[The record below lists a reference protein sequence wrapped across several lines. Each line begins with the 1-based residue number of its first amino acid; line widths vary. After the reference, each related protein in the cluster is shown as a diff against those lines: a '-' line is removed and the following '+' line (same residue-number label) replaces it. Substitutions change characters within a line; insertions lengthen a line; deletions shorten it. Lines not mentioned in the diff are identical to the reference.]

1 MYKRKEKSTPKKR
14 GRPKKSV
21 KKASPKMPTPKSSP
35 KSSPKMSFDE
45 ALEKYR
51 RYGGAGTYRKLMNSI
66 KKEFKVT
73 LKYDNHGDEYA
84 LPDLY
89 FMKGKKECSYK
100 EVQEVKEYVIDYVKK
115 NLPEKYLIKIY

>member
-1 MYKRKEKSTPKKR
+1 M
-14 GRPKKSV
+14 V
-21 KKASPKMPTPKSSP
+21 AAP

-66 KKEFKVT
+66 KSKFGVT

-84 LPDLY
+84 MPDLY
-89 FMKGKKECSYK
+89 FMKGKKECSREK
-100 EVQEVKEYVIDYVKK
+100 CSKLK
-115 NLPEKYLIKIY
+115 NTLLIM